1 VQGAETDRASHGG
14 AYPGNSIGIVKSVNT
29 RQKMHVLLVDV
40 VAKTGAHTG
49 PMDVLE
55 QAVVALVDCIEVL
68 ADAVDV
74 LNDRLETP
82 ARPQLVV
89 APDPAPTLETG
100 DIRTQLSDLT
110 KQVRDLTKIVK
121 KLSKGKQK
129 KKK

>member
-1 VQGAETDRASHGG
+1 
-14 AYPGNSIGIVKSVNT
+14 VNT

-74 LNDRLETP
+74 LNDRLEMPT
-82 ARPQLVV
+82 RPQLVV
-89 APDPAPTLETG
+89 APQTAPSDVPA
-100 DIRTQLSDLT
+100 QLSDLT
-110 KQVRDLTKIVK
+110 KQVRDLTKTVK
-121 KLSKGKQK
+121 KLSSPKVQKVEK
-129 KKK
+129 KKKK

>member
-1 VQGAETDRASHGG
+1 
-14 AYPGNSIGIVKSVNT
+14 
-29 RQKMHVLLVDV
+29 MHVLLVDV

-55 QAVVALVDCIEVL
+55 QAVVALVDCIEIL

-82 ARPQLVV
+82 VRPQLVV
-89 APDPAPTLETG
+89 APDPAPTRETG
-100 DIRTQLSDLT
+100 DVRAQLSDLT

-121 KLSKGKQK
+121 KLSKDKQK
-129 KKK
+129 KK

>member
-1 VQGAETDRASHGG
+1 
-14 AYPGNSIGIVKSVNT
+14 
-29 RQKMHVLLVDV
+29 MHVLLVDV

-55 QAVVALVDCIEVL
+55 QAVVALVDCIEIL

-74 LNDRLETP
+74 LNDRVEMP

-89 APDPAPTLETG
+89 APDPDPAPDSG
-100 DIRTQLSDLT
+100 DIPAQLSDLT

-121 KLSKGKQK
+121 KLSNQKVEK
-129 KKK
+129 KKKK

>member
-1 VQGAETDRASHGG
+1 M
-14 AYPGNSIGIVKSVNT
+14 NT

-55 QAVVALVDCIEVL
+55 QAVVALVDCIEIL

-89 APDPAPTLETG
+89 APDPAPTRETG
-100 DIRTQLSDLT
+100 DVRAQLSDLT

-121 KLSKGKQK
+121 KLSKDKPK
-129 KKK
+129 KK

>member
-1 VQGAETDRASHGG
+1 
-14 AYPGNSIGIVKSVNT
+14 
-29 RQKMHVLLVDV
+29 MHVLLVDV

-55 QAVVALVDCIEVL
+55 QAVVALVDCIEIL

-89 APDPAPTLETG
+89 APDPAPTLEAG

-121 KLSKGKQK
+121 KLSKNKQK
-129 KKK
+129 KK

>member
-1 VQGAETDRASHGG
+1 
-14 AYPGNSIGIVKSVNT
+14 VNT

-55 QAVVALVDCIEVL
+55 QAVVALVDCIEIL

-89 APDPAPTLETG
+89 APDPAVAPETV
-100 DIRTQLSDLT
+100 DLQAQLADLT
-110 KQVRDLTKIVK
+110 KQVRDLSKSVK
-121 KLSKGKQK
+121 RLSKKRRK
-129 KKK
+129 K

>member
-1 VQGAETDRASHGG
+1 V
-14 AYPGNSIGIVKSVNT
+14 VNT
-29 RQKMHVLLVDV
+29 RQKMHLLLVDV

-74 LNDRLETP
+74 LNDRLEMP

-89 APDPAPTLETG
+89 APDPVPTPEIG
-100 DIRTQLSDLT
+100 DIPVQLSDLT

-121 KLSKGKQK
+121 KLSKEKRKNK
-129 KKK
+129 KKKKK

>member
-1 VQGAETDRASHGG
+1 M
-14 AYPGNSIGIVKSVNT
+14 NT

-55 QAVVALVDCIEVL
+55 QAVVALVDCIEIL

-74 LNDRLETP
+74 LNDRLEAP
-82 ARPQLVV
+82 VRPQLVV
-89 APDPAPTLETG
+89 APDPAPTRETG
-100 DIRTQLSDLT
+100 DVRAQLSDLT

-121 KLSKGKQK
+121 KLSKDKPK
-129 KKK
+129 KK

>member
-1 VQGAETDRASHGG
+1 
-14 AYPGNSIGIVKSVNT
+14 
-29 RQKMHVLLVDV
+29 MHVLLVDV

-55 QAVVALVDCIEVL
+55 QAVVALVDCIEIL

-89 APDPAPTLETG
+89 APDPAPARETG
-100 DIRTQLSDLT
+100 DITAQLSDLT

-121 KLSKGKQK
+121 KLSKDKPK
-129 KKK
+129 KK

>member
-1 VQGAETDRASHGG
+1 
-14 AYPGNSIGIVKSVNT
+14 VNT
-29 RQKMHVLLVDV
+29 RQKMHLLLVDV
-40 VAKTGAHTG
+40 VAKTGSHTG

-74 LNDRLETP
+74 LNDRLEMP

-89 APDPAPTLETG
+89 APEPAPSPEI
-100 DIRTQLSDLT
+100 DDVPARLSDLT

-121 KLSKGKQK
+121 KLSKEELKDKKTK

>member
-1 VQGAETDRASHGG
+1 VQGAETDGASRGG
-14 AYPGNSIGIVKSVNT
+14 AHPGNSIGIVKSVNT

-74 LNDRLETP
+74 LNDRLESP

-89 APDPAPTLETG
+89 GPDPAPTLETG

-121 KLSKGKQK
+121 KLSKKKQK
-129 KKK
+129 KK

>member
-1 VQGAETDRASHGG
+1 M
-14 AYPGNSIGIVKSVNT
+14 NT

-89 APDPAPTLETG
+89 APDPAPVPDPG
-100 DIRTQLSDLT
+100 DIPAQLSDLT
-110 KQVRDLTKIVK
+110 KQVRDLTKNVK
-121 KLSKGKQK
+121 KLSTKKQK
-129 KKK
+129 KK